1 MERKLF
7 DDLDYDFTE
16 SKFTLNGKPFSDI
29 AYEVH
34 EEGWVLSEGVYING
48 YKNGLHLEYFSSGII
63 SSESYYSFNALHGTS
78 REWFPNGNIRKETF
92 ALFAVII
99 REKTWNVKGVL
110 IQVYEIDR
118 QSFNYEL
125 MLRSGGYLP
134 PVTP

>member
-16 SKFTLNGKPFSDI
+16 SKFTLNGKPFSGI

-48 YKNGLHLEYFSSGII
+48 YKNGLHLEYFFSGII
-63 SSESYYSFNALHGTS
+63 SNESYYSFNALHGTS
-78 REWFPNGNIRKETF
+78 REWFPNGNIMKETF

-99 REKTWNVKGVL
+99 REKTWNVKGEL